1 MCATGSAPFD
11 PETLMI
17 RDHDTLQAFV
27 SQLRRF
33 VEERLIPREAEVAET
48 DRIPPE
54 IVAEMREMGLFGM
67 SIPEEFGGLGLTMEE
82 EVNVAFEF
90 GRTSPAFRSLVGTN
104 NGIGSQGIVIDG
116 TPEQKA
122 SYLPRLASGEIVGS
136 FALTEPDVGSDAGS
150 LRTHARRVDG
160 GYVINGTKRYIT
172 NAPHAGLF
180 TVFARTVPDSTHAG
194 GVSAFLVEGGT
205 PGLKIGKIDKKMGQK
220 GAHTADVIFD
230 DCFVPETALLGGR
243 ENVGFKT
250 AMKVLDRGRLHIGAV
265 CVGVAYRLIEES
277 LRYAMDRKQ
286 FGQPISEFQLVQAML
301 ADSRTEAYAGKAM
314 VLETSRR
321 KDLGENVATDAAC
334 CKLYC
339 SEMVGRVADRA
350 VQIHGGAGYIA
361 EYAVERFYRDVRLF
375 RIYEGTSQ
383 IQQLVIA
390 RNMIKE
396 ARA

>member
-1 MCATGSAPFD
+1 
-11 PETLMI
+11 MI

-27 SQLRRF
+27 AQLRRF
-33 VEERLIPREAEVAET
+33 VEERLIPRESEVAET

-122 SYLPRLASGEIVGS
+122 HYLPRLASGEIVGS

-150 LRTHARRVDG
+150 LRTFARRVDG

-172 NAPHAGLF
+172 NAPQAGLF

-194 GVSAFLVEGGT
+194 GVSAFLVDGGT

-230 DCFVPETALLGGR
+230 DCFVPESALLGGR
-243 ENVGFKT
+243 ENV
-250 AMKVLDRGRLHIGAV
+250 A
-265 CVGVAYRLIEES
+265 
-277 LRYAMDRKQ
+277 
-286 FGQPISEFQLVQAML
+286 
-301 ADSRTEAYAGKAM
+301 SRPP
-314 VLETSRR
+314 
-321 KDLGENVATDAAC
+321 
-334 CKLYC
+334 
-339 SEMVGRVADRA
+339 
-350 VQIHGGAGYIA
+350 
-361 EYAVERFYRDVRLF
+361 
-375 RIYEGTSQ
+375 
-383 IQQLVIA
+383 
-390 RNMIKE
+390 
-396 ARA
+396 